1 MIFKDLLAMINDHI
15 DPDVLVDLLGISTE
29 ELLGAFEVKVEDH
42 MEELYTFFG
51 VEPDED
57 D

>member
-15 DPDVLVDLLGISTE
+15 DPDTLVDILGISTE

-57 D
+57 E

>member
-1 MIFKDLLAMINDHI
+1 MILKDLLAMINDHI